1 MSCAVGRGRHAQGH
15 INRREEPDVRK
26 LTVIEFIS
34 LDGVVQAPGDPQED
48 TEGGFAHGGWQRPYF
63 DEVFMAEAS
72 RGMAETD
79 AMLFG
84 RITYDGMAAFW
95 PAQGDDDPFAK
106 HLNHVTKYVA
116 SRTLTEATWE
126 NTTVLSG
133 DVAAQVREI
142 KAQDGGGIS
151 VLGSAGLA
159 QTLMEHD
166 LVDEYS
172 LAVHPIVLGSGKK
185 LFRDAEQVRR
195 LELVEST
202 PTTTGVLL
210 TTYRP
215 VR

>member
-195 LELVEST
+195 LELVESI